1 MRTPWLTLLVLSF
14 GLSGCASVGKKWR
27 DFIRGDSAPQ
37 TQASGPRQVTFSDQ
51 DQMTPPTHR
60 QYRRVT
66 RRDLEDRAQLDAR
79 SGSLWVMEGQGSY
92 LFAENVVRMIGDPI
106 GVRLEGEPRE
116 QLVAKAEVI
125 QSLMSQL
132 EARRKRALARA
143 RGEGRQRAPEQQP
156 AEAEVAE
163 GDEATPDPGPAQP
176 DLATRGPA
184 GESEAL
190 TVKTVPTRVVERMV
204 DGNYRIRGSQPFMIG
219 GREYRVIV
227 SGIVRAED
235 FNEDGIGASRLLDPS
250 FDIVSARG
258 AEMRR

>member
-1 MRTPWLTLLVLSF
+1 MRTLGLALLIVSLIPMA
-14 GLSGCASVGKKWR
+14 GCASLGKKWR
-27 DFIRGDSAPQ
+27 DFVRGDAPAQ
-37 TQASGPRQVTFSDQ
+37 PEASGPREATFSGQ
-51 DQMTPPTHR
+51 NQMTPPVHR

-66 RRDLEDRAQLDAR
+66 RRDLEDQAQLDAR
-79 SGSLWVMEGQGSY
+79 SGSLWVMEGQGAF

-106 GVRLEGEPRE
+106 GVRLEGEPKE

-125 QSLMSQL
+125 QDLMKQL
-132 EARRKRALARA
+132 ETRRKRAMARNRGDSPQRPA
-143 RGEGRQRAPEQQP
+143 TGAPAEGEGDAEEP
-156 AEAEVAE
+156 A
-163 GDEATPDPGPAQP
+163 ATPDQP
-176 DLATRGPA
+176 DVMTRTPA
-184 GESEAL
+184 SESEAL
-190 TVKTVPTRVVERMV
+190 TVRTVPTRVVERLV

-258 AEMRR
+258 AEARR